1 MPEGATLA
9 ELLREQVGLT
19 GTKIACEEGTCGAC
33 TVLLDGRA
41 TLSCILLA
49 VQAEGREVTTIE
61 GLGDEGALSPL
72 QRAFVEEDALQ
83 CGFCTAGQVVSAT
96 ALLAQTPN
104 PTSEQV
110 RDGHERQPLPLRR
123 VSRHRARGAASRR
136 GAGGLMAKLQK
147 TSVEMEGRFEERWV
161 LVEEE
166 PPAWEDE
173 REFSVAGKRVTR
185 MTGPRRVSGAAR
197 YVSDVALP
205 GMLQGIVVRSPHAHA
220 TVALDLAAARAV
232 PGVHAVL
239 AFADLPRVFAEE
251 PAFAGAPV
259 AALAC
264 EDAASA
270 RAAVQALAASY
281 EQLGF
286 VVSTEQAL
294 SEQRLQEDPVE
305 DESGDVEAGMAE
317 ADVIIEA
324 EYATGAQIHHALEPH
339 CAVAQWLGDELHAFV
354 STQGI
359 WDARQQ
365 LAKAFELD
373 PDRVHVTCEFM
384 GGGFGAK
391 QGATTEGLIAAYLS
405 RAAGGRAV
413 RVFNDRRAEA
423 VAAGHRASTEQTYRI
438 GARSD
443 GTLTAIEVT
452 SVIANPMSGWVNP
465 TTIPARTLY
474 LCPNVRA
481 QAIPLK
487 IDVEPSNAFRA
498 PGVMEGTFGY
508 ESALDELAAALSL
521 DPLALRR
528 ANDVDVD
535 QVSGLPYTAK
545 HLSVCIDRAAELSG
559 WAERDALRDRE
570 HPDGRR
576 RGLGA
581 ACQIWWGGGGP
592 PAHALVRMGH
602 DGVVTVVTG
611 AQDIGTGVTTAFA
624 QVAAEELGL
633 PLDRVR
639 VEVGSTR
646 YGVYAPVS
654 GGSQTMP
661 SVAPAV
667 RSAAYDLRAKL
678 LELAGDVF
686 EVSPDDLRIVD
697 GDVRLARRRTAGADR
712 RGDRQARQGAAGRH
726 RLARPEPRRHARE
739 HVRLPGRA
747 GRRRRRD
754 R

>member
-1 MPEGATLA
+1 
-9 ELLREQVGLT
+9 
-19 GTKIACEEGTCGAC
+19 
-33 TVLLDGRA
+33 
-41 TLSCILLA
+41 
-49 VQAEGREVTTIE
+49 
-61 GLGDEGALSPL
+61 
-72 QRAFVEEDALQ
+72 
-83 CGFCTAGQVVSAT
+83 
-96 ALLAQTPN
+96 
-104 PTSEQV
+104 
-110 RDGHERQPLPLRR
+110 
-123 VSRHRARGAASRR
+123 
-136 GAGGLMAKLQK
+136 MAKLQK

-173 REFSVAGKRVTR
+173 RELSVAGTRVAR
-185 MTGPRRVSGAAR
+185 LTGPRRVSGAAR
-197 YVSDVALP
+197 FVSDIALP
-205 GMLQGIVVRSPHAHA
+205 AMLQGIVVRSPHAHA
-220 TVALDLAAARAV
+220 TVELDVAAALAV
-232 PGVHAVL
+232 PGVHPVRSA
-239 AFADLPRVFAEE
+239 ADENVKAGRSPLFQSE
-251 PAFAGAPV
+251 PAYAGAPV

-270 RAAVQALAASY
+270 RAAIAALAPRYAK
-281 EQLGF
+281 LGF
-286 VVSTEQAL
+286 VVDSEQAL
-294 SEQRLQEDPVE
+294 AEQRLQEDPVE
-305 DESGDVEAGMAE
+305 EETGVVEAGMAE
-317 ADVIIEA
+317 ADAIIEA
-324 EYATGAQIHHALEPH
+324 EYGTSAQVQHALEPH
-339 CAVAQWLGDELHAFV
+339 CAVAQWLGDELHAHV

-359 WDARQQ
+359 WAARQE
-365 LAKAFELD
+365 LARAFELD
-373 PDRVHVTCEFM
+373 PDRVHVTCEYM

-405 RAAGGRAV
+405 RAAAGRAV
-413 RVFNDRRAEA
+413 RVFNDRRTEA
-423 VAAGHRASTEQTYRI
+423 VATGHRASTHQTYRI

-452 SVIANPMSGWVNP
+452 SVVANPMRGWVNP

-474 LCPNVRA
+474 RCDNVRA
-481 QAIPLK
+481 QAIPLLV
-487 IDVEPSNAFRA
+487 DVEPSNAFRA

-521 DPLALRR
+521 DPLDLRR

-545 HLSVCIDRAAELSG
+545 NLSACIDRAAELAGWSG
-559 WAERDALRDRE
+559 RDALRDSV
-570 HPDGRR
+570 HPDGRV

-602 DGVVTVVTG
+602 DGLVTVVTG

-624 QVAAEELGL
+624 MVAAEELGL

-667 RSAAYDLRAKL
+667 RAAAYDLRSKL

-686 EVSPDDLRIVD
+686 EVSPDDLLIVD
-697 GDVRLARRRTAGADR
+697 GEFVSLDGALR
-712 RGDRQARQGAAGRH
+712 EPVVEVTGKLGQAQLVGTGSRGPNPDGMRVNTFGCQIAQVAVDAATGEITVEKIVAVHDIGRVISPLQARSQVEGGVLQGLGFALMEERVIDPTTGTVVNANLEDYKLPTHADCPEIVIEFIDKPDPHASTLGLKGLGEPPIVPTAPAIANAVYHATGVRVRQSPITRH
-726 RLARPEPRRHARE
+726 RFLEA
-739 HVRLPGRA
+739 RA
-747 GRRRRRD
+747 G
-754 R
+754 

>member
-1 MPEGATLA
+1 
-9 ELLREQVGLT
+9 
-19 GTKIACEEGTCGAC
+19 
-33 TVLLDGRA
+33 
-41 TLSCILLA
+41 
-49 VQAEGREVTTIE
+49 
-61 GLGDEGALSPL
+61 
-72 QRAFVEEDALQ
+72 
-83 CGFCTAGQVVSAT
+83 
-96 ALLAQTPN
+96 
-104 PTSEQV
+104 
-110 RDGHERQPLPLRR
+110 
-123 VSRHRARGAASRR
+123 
-136 GAGGLMAKLQK
+136 MAKLQK

-173 REFSVAGKRVTR
+173 REFSVSGTRVTR

-239 AFADLPRVFAEE
+239 AFADLPGVFADE

-339 CAVAQWLGDELHAFV
+339 CAVVQWLGDELHAFV

-508 ESALDELAAALSL
+508 ESALDELAVALSL

-559 WAERDALRDRE
+559 WAEREALRDRE
-570 HPDGRR
+570 YPDGRR

-697 GDVRLARRRTAGADR
+697 GTFVSLDGALREPIVEVTGKLGKAQLVGTGSRGPNPDGMRVNTFGCQVAQVAVDVATGEITVERIIAVHDIGRVIAPLQARSQVEGGVLQGLGFALMEERVIDPTTGTVVNANLEDYKLPTHADCPEIVVEFVDRPDPHASTLGLKGLGEPPIVPTAPAIANAVYHATGVRVRTSPITRRRFLEA
-712 RGDRQARQGAAGRH
+712 
-726 RLARPEPRRHARE
+726 
-739 HVRLPGRA
+739 RA
-747 GRRRRRD
+747 G
-754 R
+754 

>member
-1 MPEGATLA
+1 
-9 ELLREQVGLT
+9 
-19 GTKIACEEGTCGAC
+19 
-33 TVLLDGRA
+33 
-41 TLSCILLA
+41 
-49 VQAEGREVTTIE
+49 
-61 GLGDEGALSPL
+61 
-72 QRAFVEEDALQ
+72 
-83 CGFCTAGQVVSAT
+83 
-96 ALLAQTPN
+96 
-104 PTSEQV
+104 
-110 RDGHERQPLPLRR
+110 
-123 VSRHRARGAASRR
+123 
-136 GAGGLMAKLQK
+136 MAKLQK

-166 PPAWEDE
+166 PPAWDDD
-173 REFSVAGKRVTR
+173 RELSVAGTRVSR
-185 MTGPRRVSGAAR
+185 LTGPRRVSGAAR
-197 YVSDVALP
+197 YVSDVSLP
-205 GMLQGIVVRSPHAHA
+205 GMLQGVVVRSPHAHA
-220 TVALDLAAARAV
+220 TVELDVAAALAV

-239 AFADLPRVFAEE
+239 SAADENVLLGRRPLFQSE
-251 PAFAGAPV
+251 PAYAGAPV

-264 EDAASA
+264 EDAEAA
-270 RAAVQALAASY
+270 RAGIAALAPRYA
-281 EQLGF
+281 QLGF
-286 VVSTEQAL
+286 VVDPAQAL
-294 SEQRLQEDPVE
+294 AEQRLQEDPVE
-305 DESGDVEAGMAE
+305 DSSGDVEAGMAE

-324 EYATGAQIHHALEPH
+324 DYATAAQVQHALEPH
-339 CAVAQWLGDELHAFV
+339 CAVAQWLGDELHAHI

-365 LAKAFELD
+365 LAKAFGLD

-391 QGATTEGLIAAYLS
+391 QGPTAEGLIAAYLS
-405 RAAGGRAV
+405 RAAAGRAV
-413 RVFNDRRAEA
+413 RVFNDRRSEA
-423 VAAGHRASTEQTYRI
+423 VATGHRASTSQNYRV

-452 SVIANPMSGWVNP
+452 SVVANPMRGWINP

-474 LCPNVRA
+474 RCANVRA
-481 QAIPLK
+481 QAIPLR

-508 ESALDELAAALSL
+508 ESALDELAAALAI
-521 DPLALRR
+521 DPLDLRR
-528 ANDVDVD
+528 RNDVDLD

-545 HLSVCIDRAAELSG
+545 NLSACIDRAAELAG
-559 WAERDALRDRE
+559 WSQRDALRDRAHE
-570 HPDGRR
+570 DGRV

-602 DGVVTVVTG
+602 DGLVTVVTG

-624 QVAAEELGL
+624 MVAAEELGL

-667 RSAAYDLRAKL
+667 RAAAFDLRGKL

-697 GDVRLARRRTAGADR
+697 GEFLSLDGALREPVVEVTGKLGQAQLVGTGSRGPNPDGMRVNTFGCQIAQVAIDVPTGEITVERIVAVHDIGRVISPLQASSQVEGGVLQGLGFALMEERVVDPTTGSVVNANLEDYKLPTHADSPEIVVEFIDKPDPHASTLGLKGLGEPPIVPTAPAIANAVYHATGVR
-712 RGDRQARQGAAGRH
+712 VRSSPITRQRFLEA
-726 RLARPEPRRHARE
+726 
-739 HVRLPGRA
+739 RA
-747 GRRRRRD
+747 G
-754 R
+754 

>member
-1 MPEGATLA
+1 
-9 ELLREQVGLT
+9 
-19 GTKIACEEGTCGAC
+19 
-33 TVLLDGRA
+33 
-41 TLSCILLA
+41 
-49 VQAEGREVTTIE
+49 
-61 GLGDEGALSPL
+61 
-72 QRAFVEEDALQ
+72 
-83 CGFCTAGQVVSAT
+83 
-96 ALLAQTPN
+96 
-104 PTSEQV
+104 
-110 RDGHERQPLPLRR
+110 
-123 VSRHRARGAASRR
+123 
-136 GAGGLMAKLQK
+136 MAKLQK
-147 TSVEMEGRFEERWV
+147 TTVEMEGRFEERWV
-161 LVEEE
+161 LVEDE
-166 PPAWEDE
+166 PEAWEDE
-173 REFSVAGKRVTR
+173 RELSVAGTRVAR
-185 MTGPRRVSGAAR
+185 LTGPRRVSGAAR
-197 YVSDVALP
+197 FVSDVALP
-205 GMLQGIVVRSPHAHA
+205 GMLDGVVVRSPHAHA
-220 TVALDLAAARAV
+220 TVELDIAAARAV

-239 AFADLPRVFAEE
+239 SAADADVKQGRKTLFTGE
-251 PAFAGAPV
+251 PTFAGAPV

-264 EDAASA
+264 EDAAAA
-270 RAAVQALAASY
+270 RAGIVALAARYSA
-281 EQLGF
+281 LGF
-286 VVSTEQAL
+286 VVDPAQAL
-294 SEQRLQEDPVE
+294 VEQRLQEDPVE
-305 DESGDVEAGMAE
+305 DESGDVEAGMGE
-317 ADVIIEA
+317 ADVIMEA
-324 EYATGAQIHHALEPH
+324 EYATSAQVHHALEPH
-339 CAVAQWLGDELHAFV
+339 CAVVQWLGDELHAHV

-359 WDARQQ
+359 WDARQA
-365 LAKAFELD
+365 LARAFDLD

-405 RAAGGRAV
+405 RAAAGRPV
-413 RVFNDRRAEA
+413 RVFNDRRSEA
-423 VAAGHRASTEQTYRI
+423 VATGHRAQTQQTYRI
-438 GARSD
+438 GARRD

-452 SVIANPMSGWVNP
+452 SVIANPMRGWVNP

-474 LCPNVRA
+474 RCANVRA
-481 QAIPLK
+481 HSIPLL

-521 DPLALRR
+521 DPLDLRR
-528 ANDVDVD
+528 ANDIDVD

-545 HLSVCIDRAAELSG
+545 NLSACIDRAAELAG

-667 RSAAYDLRAKL
+667 RSAAYDLRGKL

-686 EVSPDDLRIVD
+686 EVSPEDLRIADGHFISLDGALREPIAEVTGKLGQAQLVGTGSRGPNPDGMRVNTFGCQIAQVAVD
-697 GDVRLARRRTAGADR
+697 AATGEITVERIIAVHDIGRVIAPLQARSQVEGGVLQGLGFALMEERVVDPTTGTVVNANLEDYKLPTHADCPEIVVEFIDKPDPHASALGLKGLGEPPIVPTAPAIANAVYHATGVRVRTSPITRRRFLEA
-712 RGDRQARQGAAGRH
+712 
-726 RLARPEPRRHARE
+726 
-739 HVRLPGRA
+739 RA
-747 GRRRRRD
+747 G
-754 R
+754 